1 MHNPP
6 TAKTKWL
13 SFAGFLFAWS
23 GVLIQ
28 LFDFLRTT
36 DLSIADTL
44 IKFFSFFT
52 ILTNLMVAIYYTA
65 VLLAPSSSLGKF
77 CNRFS
82 TSTAIAV
89 YILVVGIIYNINL
102 RSIWTFT
109 GWSRISNELLHTV
122 TPIYFIIYW
131 VVATLKT
138 KLFFHS
144 MLYWGIYPLAY
155 FVYTLLRGSIAHSY
169 PYPFINADTLGYQQV
184 IINCLLVA
192 AVFYGLFALFIRIG
206 NRLNR
211 H

>member
-1 MHNPP
+1 MHNLP

-23 GVLIQ
+23 GIIIQ

-44 IKFFSFFT
+44 IKFFSYFT
-52 ILTNLMVAIYYTA
+52 ILTNIMVAIYYTA
-65 VLLAPSSSLGKF
+65 VLLAPSSSPGKF
-77 CNRFS
+77 CIRFS

-89 YILVVGIIYNINL
+89 YILVVGIIYNITL

-131 VVATLKT
+131 IVATFKT
-138 KLFFHS
+138 KLFFRS

-155 FVYTLLRGSIAHSY
+155 FVYTILRGSIVHSY

-184 IINCLLVA
+184 LINCLMVA
-192 AVFYGLFALFIRIG
+192 AVFYGLFALFIWIG
-206 NRLNR
+206 NRLKS